1 MKLSKLIK
9 YSLRF
14 LTLQIILTFL
24 TIYYFDNVLISN
36 LDFKQAIYKNLLD
49 DAIRFLPNLNP
60 DWISVD
66 TFFAFMIFFF

>member
-66 TFFAFMIFFF
+66 IFSNLKM